1 MTFIYNNNEL
11 PLFIIKVIFH
21 AVKVRE
27 VEKFAHIVFVYEDEW
42 KRFIKHCFICRIN
55 QFDPLSSLL
64 NINAVDQTPKYQP
77 KPFQFHP
84 YDSPEP

>member
-42 KRFIKHCFICRIN
+42 KRFIDHETFLIKCM
-55 QFDPLSSLL
+55 DLSRYFLL
-64 NINAVDQTPKYQP
+64 FLLAYPP
-77 KPFQFHP
+77 M
-84 YDSPEP
+84 S